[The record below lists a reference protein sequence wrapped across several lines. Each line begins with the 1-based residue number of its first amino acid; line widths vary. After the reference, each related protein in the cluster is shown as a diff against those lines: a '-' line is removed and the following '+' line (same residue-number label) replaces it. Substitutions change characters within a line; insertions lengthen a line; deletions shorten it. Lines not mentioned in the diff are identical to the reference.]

1 MAINSVVLVGR
12 LGKDIELKKT
22 NSDIAY
28 CNFSLALDRNYKQG
42 DERVTDWIDCT
53 AWRSTAEFLAKFFH
67 KGSMVGVTGSLEVR
81 KWETDDGQKRSATY
95 VNVQN
100 VSFVEGRRDSADQ
113 TTTGQ
118 AFTELPDAAGGEPP
132 F

>member
-22 NSDIAY
+22 ASDIAF
-28 CNFSLALDRNYKQG
+28 CNFSVAVDRGYKQG

-67 KGSMVGVTGSLEVR
+67 KGSMVGIVGSLEVR
-81 KWETDDGQKRSATY
+81 KWETDDGQKRSVTY
-95 VNVQN
+95 VSVQN
-100 VSFVEGRRDSADQ
+100 VSFVEGKKDGQTSAEQ
-113 TTTGQ
+113 TSAFSEDTTGG
-118 AFTELPDAAGGEPP
+118 ELP

>member
-22 NSDIAY
+22 ASDIAF
-28 CNFSLALDRNYKQG
+28 CNFSLAVDRGYKQG

-81 KWETDDGQKRSATY
+81 KWETDDGQKRSVTY
-95 VNVQN
+95 VSVQN
-100 VSFVEGRRDSADQ
+100 VSFVEGKKDGQNSAEQ
-113 TTTGQ
+113 TS
-118 AFTELPDAAGGEPP
+118 AFSEEAVGGDLP

>member
-12 LGKDIELKKT
+12 LGKDIELKRT
-22 NSDIAY
+22 PSDIAF
-28 CNFSLALDRNYKQG
+28 CNFSIAVERNYKQG
-42 DERVTDWIDCT
+42 DERVTDWIDCS
-53 AWRSTAEFLAKFFH
+53 AWRSTAEFLSKFFH
-67 KGSMVGVTGSLEVR
+67 KGSMIGVTGTLEVR

-100 VSFVEGRRDSADQ
+100 VSFVEGKK
-113 TTTGQ
+113 
-118 AFTELPDAAGGEPP
+118 DAPSGGESTGTFTDVSDQGGSLP

>member
-22 NSDIAY
+22 ASDISF
-28 CNFSLALDRNYKQG
+28 CNFSVAVDRGYKQG

-81 KWETDDGQKRSATY
+81 KWETDDGQKRSVTY
-95 VNVQN
+95 VSVQN
-100 VSFVEGRRDSADQ
+100 VSFVEGKKDGQNSAEPTSAFSED
-113 TTTGQ
+113 TTGG
-118 AFTELPDAAGGEPP
+118 ELP

>member
-22 NSDIAY
+22 ASDIAF
-28 CNFSLALDRNYKQG
+28 CNFSVAVDRNYKQG

-53 AWRSTAEFLAKFFH
+53 AWRGTAEFLSKFFH
-67 KGSMVGVTGSLEVR
+67 KGSMVGIVGSLEVR

-95 VNVQN
+95 INVQN
-100 VSFVEGRRDSADQ
+100 VSFVEGKRDGAEQSQSANSLSSLKDAPE
-113 TTTGQ
+113 G
-118 AFTELPDAAGGEPP
+118 ELP